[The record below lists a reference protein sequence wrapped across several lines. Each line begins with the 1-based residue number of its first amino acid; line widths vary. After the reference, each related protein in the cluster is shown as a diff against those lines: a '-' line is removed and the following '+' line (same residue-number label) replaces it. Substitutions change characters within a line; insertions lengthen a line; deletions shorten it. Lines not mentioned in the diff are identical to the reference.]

1 MKRFRFRFKFQVS
14 SGLAGPALS
23 LESGLSPEA
32 AERKWQLDFNRLEK
46 EQRDSNDLDGQD
58 AGKVAW
64 QNRAHGHGPW
74 TSSSIVRLAIWL
86 LQKNN
91 IDQSDQISFIT
102 SSIHCHSLFSM
113 VQLSNCPTVQRV
125 QPVFFRIAP
134 VCSCEVI
141 QFKCFFCKL
150 MPLCC
155 TVLLCRTQL
164 TQRLRLNS
172 LMVSN
177 SHNDRM

>member
-91 IDQSDQISFIT
+91 IDQQKNNIDQSDQISFIT

-113 VQLSNCPTVQRV
+113 VQLSNCPTVQL
-125 QPVFFRIAP
+125 
-134 VCSCEVI
+134 S
-141 QFKCFFCKL
+141 
-150 MPLCC
+150 
-155 TVLLCRTQL
+155 
-164 TQRLRLNS
+164 N
-172 LMVSN
+172 VSN
-177 SHNDRM
+177 QFFFVLRQCAHARSSNSSVFSVSLCHCVVLCYYVELN

>member
-1 MKRFRFRFKFQVS
+1 MIFETVPAPVQVS
-14 SGLAGPALS
+14 SGLASPALS

-86 LQKNN
+86 LQNNN

-102 SSIHCHSLFSM
+102 SSIH
-113 VQLSNCPTVQRV
+113 
-125 QPVFFRIAP
+125 
-134 VCSCEVI
+134 
-141 QFKCFFCKL
+141 
-150 MPLCC
+150 
-155 TVLLCRTQL
+155 
-164 TQRLRLNS
+164 
-172 LMVSN
+172 
-177 SHNDRM
+177 

>member
-1 MKRFRFRFKFQVS
+1 MD
-14 SGLAGPALS
+14 
-23 LESGLSPEA
+23 
-32 AERKWQLDFNRLEK
+32 WQLDFNRLEK

-64 QNRAHGHGPW
+64 QNRAHGPW

-86 LQKNN
+86 LQNNN

-113 VQLSNCPTVQRV
+113 VQLSNCPTVQLSNCPTCPTSFFSYRASV
-125 QPVFFRIAP
+125 LMRSHPIQVF
-134 VCSCEVI
+134 
-141 QFKCFFCKL
+141 FFCKL

-164 TQRLRLNS
+164 TQRQRLNS